1 MWKQIEDNNT
11 NAKLG
16 ISRELKLRYWESI
29 NSIIIYKNNKHCIII
44 DKKSMLTKENVIEY
58 IIK

>member
-16 ISRELKLRYWESI
+16 ISRELKLRYWENI
-29 NSIIIYKNNKHCIII
+29 NSIMIYKNNKYLISI
-44 DKKSMLTKENVIEY
+44 DKVNMFTKENVIEY
-58 IIK
+58 KIN